1 MRTPGGISRIFQG
14 VTGRMLMA
22 VLAVHAALIPVLFGG
37 VFYIVSEG
45 YKTQFI
51 DQARA
56 TSYILAIL
64 TSKDSQPASLQ
75 ALIDEILLSNG
86 VVFMELTDAK
96 GIVATGSMNAPAQFH
111 EDFYFDQNPDM
122 IYFVSLPTHSK
133 AGGRRVLRIGFDE
146 APTQLQID
154 RVFKQIFYLAGGY
167 ISFVLLLVFF
177 GGRAIILMNREL
189 VLQAAA
195 LEHQATHD
203 ALTDLPNRVLL
214 HDRLHQAIRTAERDE
229 TPISLLLLD
238 LNRFKEINDTLGHQA
253 GDDILRQVASRLQEV
268 VRKADTVARLGGDE
282 FSVVLPTATMT
293 DAIMVTE
300 KIVRALKQS
309 FRVDDRP
316 LEIGASIG
324 IALFPE
330 HGDNVMNLLRRADVA
345 MYTAK
350 QEGKDFVV
358 YNASLDQHALEQLTL
373 ANELRQ
379 GIERGEFEVYYQPKV
394 DLRRNKICGVEALVR
409 WHHPRRGLIQPA
421 QFMDITER
429 TGIIHTLSLHV
440 LHLAAHQCKK
450 WHAEGLLLNI
460 AVNLSP
466 MGLMD
471 TQLAETVRGILH
483 RASLDPAFLIL
494 EITEG
499 PIMSSEKQTHEILT
513 QLAALGIRI
522 SVDDFGTGHST
533 LGRLKKLPVS
543 EVKIDKSFVF
553 EMLNDSNNAAIVRTT
568 IDLAQSLG
576 LKVVAEGVET
586 LQQLDALRA
595 LKCDMVQG
603 YFISRPIPADA
614 IRALCHGNH
623 NGALAGN
630 IKHPEKGKKNPPDD
644 STETGVKIPV

>member
-1 MRTPGGISRIFQG
+1 MHTPGGISRIFKG
-14 VTGRMLMA
+14 VTGRVLMA
-22 VLAVHAALIPVLFGG
+22 VLAAHAALIPVLFGG

-56 TSYILAIL
+56 TSYMLAIL
-64 TSKDSQPASLQ
+64 AGKESQPASLQ
-75 ALIDEILLSNG
+75 AMIDEMLWTNG
-86 VVFMELTDAK
+86 VAFMDVADTK
-96 GIVATGSMNAPAQFH
+96 GIIAAGSMNPKPMFR
-111 EDFYFDQNPDM
+111 EDFYFGQNLDS
-122 IYFVSLPTHSK
+122 IYFVSLPAQSK
-133 AGGRRVLRIGFDE
+133 MGGRNLLRVGFDE
-146 APTQLQID
+146 TSTQEQID
-154 RVFKQIFYLAGGY
+154 RAFEQIIYLAVVY
-167 ISFVLLLVFF
+167 ISFVGLLVFL
-177 GGRAIILMNREL
+177 GGRSIILMNREL

-203 ALTDLPNRVLL
+203 ALTNLPNRFLL
-214 HDRLHQAIRTAERDE
+214 HDRLHQAIRTAERDGA
-229 TPISLLLLD
+229 PISLLLLD
-238 LNRFKEINDTLGHQA
+238 LNRFKEINDTLGHQT
-253 GDDILRQVASRLQEV
+253 GDDILRQVSARLQEV

-282 FSVVLPTATMT
+282 FSVVLPTATIT
-293 DAIMVTE
+293 DAIMITE
-300 KIVRALKQS
+300 KIVHALKQS
-309 FRVDDRP
+309 FRVDDRT

-330 HGDNVMNLLRRADVA
+330 HGGNVMNLLRRADVA
-345 MYTAK
+345 MYIAK

-358 YNASLDQHALEQLTL
+358 YDASMDQHALEELTL

-394 DLRRNKICGVEALVR
+394 DLGLDKICGVEALVR

-429 TGIIHTLSLHV
+429 TGIIHTLSMHV
-440 LHLAAHQCKK
+440 LDLAAHQCKK
-450 WHAEGLLLNI
+450 WHDEGLLLNI

-513 QLAALGIRI
+513 QLAALGISI

-576 LKVVAEGVET
+576 LRVVAEGVET
-586 LQQLDALRA
+586 QQQYHALRA

-603 YFISRPIPADA
+603 YYISRPVPADGL
-614 IRALCHGNH
+614 RALCHEYRRERVS
-623 NGALAGN
+623 GN
-630 IKHPEKGKKNPPDD
+630 IKHTKKGKENRPDD
-644 STETGVKIPV
+644 STETVVKLPV